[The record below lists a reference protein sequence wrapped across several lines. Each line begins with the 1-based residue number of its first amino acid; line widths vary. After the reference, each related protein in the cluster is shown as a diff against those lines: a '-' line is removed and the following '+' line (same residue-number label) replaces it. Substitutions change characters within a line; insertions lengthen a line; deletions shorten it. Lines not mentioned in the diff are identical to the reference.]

1 MIETRYIRAK
11 SFCHDRVFS
20 LQKTYNYQISH
31 IEKTRDIC
39 IRSVWTGYDKMT
51 YKEDNSPS
59 METWFGMV
67 NLVFIQP
74 YLSVVISDAFD
85 FFAICKHH

>member
-1 MIETRYIRAK
+1 MIEFFHYKELAITR
-11 SFCHDRVFS
+11 
-20 LQKTYNYQISH
+20 SH
-31 IEKTRDIC
+31 TLKKTRDIC
-39 IRSVWTGYDKMT
+39 SIRSVWTGCDKMT
-51 YKEDNSPS
+51 YKEDNNPS

-67 NLVFIQP
+67 YLVFIQP